1 MRIGRLWL
9 IPTLW
14 AALMFACNND
24 GPTPVSESSA
34 AVTATPAMS
43 ARGEI
48 EQKVILAATPDI
60 QSARAQLSS
69 FGGSVQGLLNP
80 HPGQSSLEEIVLESE
95 VIARVDY
102 LRRIS
107 SVQRDDWWWAA
118 LLEFRFEVHEY
129 LKGSGPDE
137 IGAFVFYHYETE
149 AAARRAAPL
158 LAAAHDARWD
168 DREAVVFL
176 NYIAE
181 HIAAEGIQLGAGQF
195 WLADVYNGDGY
206 VDWYSVASDATKLWL
221 PEDTPTGAREASDS
235 GKSST
240 PQRFMLDV
248 PSGPGGGG
256 GSGGARSAGGPTIS
270 LNDLKGR
277 ITALEAEA
285 NAGGT
290 PGYRECVEL
299 YYRERR
305 WTQRS
310 IDALGYLAWRH
321 SFSMDSGLPAGTV
334 MMGYHSLDA
343 RSPDQYG
350 THWYEGP
357 DKDLM
362 AFKAADF
369 VTSTHPLAAG
379 DYEFTLQLVTARPL
393 PAGTY
398 RAYPNGLGIIAE
410 LCNKDW
416 SHGNNRTLVTLTVTA
431 PPRTLHEA
439 FFDPVAIG
447 TAVGADTSNG
457 VLEPNAFSLDNTT
470 TTISSL
476 KWEDGAVSMTLNP
489 TASLADYAI
498 DFIDVTGTTT
508 LSLTSDN
515 ASTTAL
521 AWTVPDKP
529 WADGDLLML
538 RIYEP
543 ISNDATLSALTL
555 SGVDLAFDPATTTYA
570 ASVPATTTQTTVT
583 PTLNHDA
590 TTYVVK
596 LGGVVDDDGT
606 IPLAAGA
613 NVITIDVT
621 AEDAVTTETYTVTI
635 TRATPTEPI
644 TVTLTPRIDGSS
656 TYVNIAIEWNDP
668 QSCDGQYMVALYTS
682 SDYVVR
688 FMGFHPAPETTSLSR
703 ELYTRWGLEFFPD
716 RWAGV
721 SCDPSD
727 YSGRRHLGRVSL
739 RAVHPDN
746 N

>member
-9 IPTLW
+9 IPALW

-24 GPTPVSESSA
+24 GPKPVSESSA

-48 EQKVILAATPDI
+48 EQKTVIPAATPDI

-69 FGGSVQGLLNP
+69 FGDSVQGLLNP
-80 HPGQSSLEEIVLESE
+80 HPGQSSLEETVLESE
-95 VIARVDY
+95 VIAKVDY

-181 HIAAEGIQLGAGQF
+181 HIAPEGIQLGAGQF

-270 LNDLKGR
+270 LNDLKAR

-362 AFKAADF
+362 AFKAVDF

-416 SHGNNRTLVTLTVTA
+416 SHGNNRTLVTLNVTA
-431 PPRTLHEA
+431 PARVLHEA
-439 FFDPVAIG
+439 FFDPVDIAS
-447 TAVGADTSNG
+447 AVGADSSNG
-457 VLEPNAFSLDNTT
+457 VLEPNAFMLNGTT

-476 KWEDGAVSMTLNP
+476 KWEDDAVSMTLNP

-498 DFIDVTGTTT
+498 DFIDANGTTT
-508 LSLTSDN
+508 LSLTSGN

-529 WADGDLLML
+529 WSDGDLLML
-538 RIYEP
+538 RIHKP
-543 ISNDATLSALTL
+543 ISTDATLSALAL
-555 SGVDLAFDPATTTYA
+555 SGVDITFSTATTTYT
-570 ASVPATTTQTTVT
+570 ASVPSARSHHAVQHVNSGQIDYGEERVGG
-583 PTLNHDA
+583 LDRGRCA
-590 TTYVVK
+590 GFCGG
-596 LGGVVDDDGT
+596 LGGLGQS
-606 IPLAAGA
+606 GG
-613 NVITIDVT
+613 
-621 AEDAVTTETYTVTI
+621 
-635 TRATPTEPI
+635 R
-644 TVTLTPRIDGSS
+644 PR
-656 TYVNIAIEWNDP
+656 
-668 QSCDGQYMVALYTS
+668 
-682 SDYVVR
+682 
-688 FMGFHPAPETTSLSR
+688 
-703 ELYTRWGLEFFPD
+703 GLQ
-716 RWAGV
+716 
-721 SCDPSD
+721 
-727 YSGRRHLGRVSL
+727 
-739 RAVHPDN
+739 
-746 N
+746 

>member
-9 IPTLW
+9 IPALW

-24 GPTPVSESSA
+24 GPKPVSESSA

-48 EQKVILAATPDI
+48 EQKTVIPAATPDI

-95 VIARVDY
+95 VIAKVDY

-181 HIAAEGIQLGAGQF
+181 HIAPEGIQLGAGQF

-221 PEDTPTGAREASDS
+221 PEATPTGAREASDS

-290 PGYRECVEL
+290 PGYRQCVEF
-299 YYRERR
+299 YYRDRR
-305 WTQRS
+305 RTQMS
-310 IDALGYLAWRH
+310 IDALGYLAFRH

-334 MMGYHSLDA
+334 MMEYPGFWA
-343 RSPDQYG
+343 VSPNRYG
-350 THWYEGP
+350 TQWYEGP

-362 AFKAADF
+362 AFKAVKF
-369 VTSTHPLAAG
+369 VTSTSDSANY
-379 DYEFTLQLVTARPL
+379 DYTLQSVTARPL

-398 RAYPNGLGIIAE
+398 TFYPNWLGTTTE
-410 LCNKDW
+410 PCGKDW
-416 SHGNNRTLVTLTVTA
+416 SYKANRIHNTLNVTA
-431 PPRTLHEA
+431 PPPRTLHEA
-439 FFDPVAIG
+439 FFDPVDIG
-447 TAVGADTSNG
+447 DAVGGDSSNG
-457 VLEPNAFSLDNTT
+457 VLKPNAFSLDGAT

-476 KWEDGAVSMTLNP
+476 KWKDGAVSMTLNP

-498 DFIDVTGTTT
+498 DFIDTTGTTT

-521 AWTVPDKP
+521 TWTVPDKP
-529 WADGDLLML
+529 WSDGDLLML
-538 RIYEP
+538 RIHNP
-543 ISNDATLSALTL
+543 
-555 SGVDLAFDPATTTYA
+555 V
-570 ASVPATTTQTTVT
+570 
-583 PTLNHDA
+583 
-590 TTYVVK
+590 
-596 LGGVVDDDGT
+596 
-606 IPLAAGA
+606 PLA
-613 NVITIDVT
+613 
-621 AEDAVTTETYTVTI
+621 ERHME
-635 TRATPTEPI
+635 
-644 TVTLTPRIDGSS
+644 
-656 TYVNIAIEWNDP
+656 
-668 QSCDGQYMVALYTS
+668 
-682 SDYVVR
+682 
-688 FMGFHPAPETTSLSR
+688 
-703 ELYTRWGLEFFPD
+703 GL
-716 RWAGV
+716 G
-721 SCDPSD
+721 
-727 YSGRRHLGRVSL
+727 L
-739 RAVHPDN
+739 RQL
-746 N
+746 

>member
-1 MRIGRLWL
+1 MR
-9 IPTLW
+9 P
-14 AALMFACNND
+14 
-24 GPTPVSESSA
+24 
-34 AVTATPAMS
+34 
-43 ARGEI
+43 
-48 EQKVILAATPDI
+48 
-60 QSARAQLSS
+60 
-69 FGGSVQGLLNP
+69 
-80 HPGQSSLEEIVLESE
+80 
-95 VIARVDY
+95 
-102 LRRIS
+102 
-107 SVQRDDWWWAA
+107 
-118 LLEFRFEVHEY
+118 
-129 LKGSGPDE
+129 
-137 IGAFVFYHYETE
+137 E

-379 DYEFTLQLVTARPL
+379 DYEFSLQLVTARPL

-447 TAVGADTSNG
+447 NRRKAPT
-457 VLEPNAFSLDNTT
+457 P
-470 TTISSL
+470 
-476 KWEDGAVSMTLNP
+476 P
-489 TASLADYAI
+489 TASSNP
-498 DFIDVTGTTT
+498 TP
-508 LSLTSDN
+508 SR
-515 ASTTAL
+515 STT
-521 AWTVPDKP
+521 PP
-529 WADGDLLML
+529 
-538 RIYEP
+538 P
-543 ISNDATLSALTL
+543 PS
-555 SGVDLAFDPATTTYA
+555 PA
-570 ASVPATTTQTTVT
+570 
-583 PTLNHDA
+583 
-590 TTYVVK
+590 
-596 LGGVVDDDGT
+596 
-606 IPLAAGA
+606 
-613 NVITIDVT
+613 
-621 AEDAVTTETYTVTI
+621 
-635 TRATPTEPI
+635 
-644 TVTLTPRIDGSS
+644 
-656 TYVNIAIEWNDP
+656 
-668 QSCDGQYMVALYTS
+668 
-682 SDYVVR
+682 
-688 FMGFHPAPETTSLSR
+688 
-703 ELYTRWGLEFFPD
+703 
-716 RWAGV
+716 
-721 SCDPSD
+721 
-727 YSGRRHLGRVSL
+727 
-739 RAVHPDN
+739 
-746 N
+746 